1 MRKPCNTK
9 RGRKLFRLWP
19 LLLTSLACLLTPFFF
34 TSCEDDGPAYVSE
47 YSTKIRSTKTLSS
60 APYYGF
66 YINFTIY
73 DDNSCLLY
81 TALMVEENSMTGSKF
96 YKNYTIEFEMGGKK
110 FVLRDKETGAIVMNG
125 ERTKTEM
132 SGDDAFLVD
141 WTDDLFSDWKEY
153 AYDLG
158 WEKPA
163 VFEFDPFLL
172 DDIIE

>member
-1 MRKPCNTK
+1 MAKKVGFKNINVDLMIGLPNQNLK
-9 RGRKLFRLWP
+9 DVKKSVEELIKLNP
-19 LLLTSLACLLTPFFF
+19 QHISVYSL
-34 TSCEDDGPAYVSE
+34 
-47 YSTKIRSTKTLSS
+47 I
-60 APYYGF
+60 
-66 YINFTIY
+66 
-73 DDNSCLLY
+73 
-81 TALMVEENSMTGSKF
+81 VEENTLIGSKD
-96 YKNYTIEFEMGGKK
+96 YENYTIEFEMGGKK

-153 AYDLG
+153 ADGLG

-163 VFEFDPFLL
+163 VFEFEPFLL

>member
-1 MRKPCNTK
+1 
-9 RGRKLFRLWP
+9 
-19 LLLTSLACLLTPFFF
+19 
-34 TSCEDDGPAYVSE
+34 
-47 YSTKIRSTKTLSS
+47 
-60 APYYGF
+60 
-66 YINFTIY
+66 
-73 DDNSCLLY
+73 
-81 TALMVEENSMTGSKF
+81 MVEENSMTGSKF

-153 AYDLG
+153 ADGLG